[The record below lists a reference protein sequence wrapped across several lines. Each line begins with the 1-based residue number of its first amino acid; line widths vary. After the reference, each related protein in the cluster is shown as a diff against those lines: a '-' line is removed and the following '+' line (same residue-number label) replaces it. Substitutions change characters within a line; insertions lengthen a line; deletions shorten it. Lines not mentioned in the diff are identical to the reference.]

1 MALTLTLAR
10 QLDVYAGQQARHE
23 YGPRHEALHLPDA
36 TLLVVGM
43 GSIGAEVARLASA
56 FGVSVLGTDARRD
69 RPPPGAQAV
78 HPPEA
83 LDQLL
88 PTADVVVNLLPHT
101 PATDG
106 LFDAGRFSL
115 LRRGTL
121 YVSAGRGETTSSDA
135 LLAALRD
142 GRVGGAGLDVVDD
155 EPVPPESPLWD
166 APRLL
171 ITPHVAWSGPDLGER
186 RYGVVRENSR
196 RFVQGEP
203 LLAEIDKRDQY

>member
-1 MALTLTLAR
+1 
-10 QLDVYAGQQARHE
+10 VY
-23 YGPRHEALHLPDA
+23 
-36 TLLVVGM
+36 
-43 GSIGAEVARLASA
+43 
-56 FGVSVLGTDARRD
+56 
-69 RPPPGAQAV
+69 PPGA
-78 HPPEA
+78 
-83 LDQLL
+83 LDELL
-88 PTADVVVNLLPHT
+88 PSADVVVNLLPHT